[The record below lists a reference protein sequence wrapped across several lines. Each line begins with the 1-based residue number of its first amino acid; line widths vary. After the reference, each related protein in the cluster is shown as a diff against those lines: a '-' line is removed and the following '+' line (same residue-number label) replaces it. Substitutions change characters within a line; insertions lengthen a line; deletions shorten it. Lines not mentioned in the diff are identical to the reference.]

1 MKFWLSIYFWW
12 ENYFN
17 CGLCSE
23 SVSFVFQRLLK
34 QKRQG
39 KPTCWSEHQLCILLS
54 STSWVPGRCSE
65 EEDDVVGSSS
75 LETVM
80 FCFWRKLWGYSS
92 QACGWGWRIPL
103 EYHNLGMAH
112 QYTEKVKNSTCN
124 APQHSREYSRSHV
137 KVKSL
142 PVPLCVLLQVVFF
155 SRLPTWKIAL
165 PWQPIS
171 AWATEIFKTHW
182 KPLLI
187 SGHLIQLLCF
197 VFNCEGFFPWAILF
211 GDLYYCL

>member
-1 MKFWLSIYFWW
+1 MLTWTSTLHFAFK
-12 ENYFN
+12 
-17 CGLCSE
+17 
-23 SVSFVFQRLLK
+23 
-34 QKRQG
+34 
-39 KPTCWSEHQLCILLS
+39 HLLS
-54 STSWVPGRCSE
+54 PRKVLRGRRWCCRKLIPAMLS
-65 EEDDVVGSSS
+65 
-75 LETVM
+75 
-80 FCFWRKLWGYSS
+80 FWRKLWGHSS

-112 QYTEKVKNSTCN
+112 QYTENVKYSTCN

-165 PWQPIS
+165 PWQHVS
-171 AWATEIFKTHW
+171 AWATESFKTHW

-197 VFNCEGFFPWAILF
+197 VFNCEGFFPWPILF
-211 GDLYYCL
+211 GDLHYCL